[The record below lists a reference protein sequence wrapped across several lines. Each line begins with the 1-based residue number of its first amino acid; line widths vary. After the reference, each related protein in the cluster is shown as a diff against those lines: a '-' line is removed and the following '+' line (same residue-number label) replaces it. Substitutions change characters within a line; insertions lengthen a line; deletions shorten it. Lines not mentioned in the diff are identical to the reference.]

1 MPLLLALSRAIDY
14 VNTKL
19 GRVAAWLVLIACL
32 ICAGNAMVRY
42 GLSTSSNAWL
52 EIQWYFFGAIVLLG
66 AAATLIHNEHVR
78 VDLIYGMLSR
88 RGRLIVDIVGL
99 TLFLLPGTLFLAWLS
114 WPVFAQAFASGE
126 TSPNYGGL
134 VRWPI
139 LVTLPLGFA
148 LLALQGVSELIKRV
162 AALRGEVIETGYVR
176 PTQ

>member
-1 MPLLLALSRAIDY
+1 LSGLLRLSRTIDAL
-14 VNTKL
+14 NL
-19 GRVAAWLVLIACL
+19 AFGRFAEWLVLAVVL
-32 ICAGNAMVRY
+32 VGSGTAGLRYLFNYGTNA
-42 GLSTSSNAWL
+42 LL

-88 RGRLIVDIVGL
+88 RARLIVDIVGL
-99 TLFLLPGTLFLAWLS
+99 SLFLLPGALFLAWLS

-134 VRWPI
+134 IRWPI
-139 LVTLPLGFA
+139 LLTLPLGFA
-148 LLALQGVSELIKRV
+148 LLALQGVSELIKRI
-162 AALRGEVIETGYVR
+162 AALRGEVTETGYVR